1 MPEEAEGSEGDGVL
15 IHVERGSGMVRIA
28 VDAMGG
34 DYAPRE
40 VVYGAVIAA
49 REYSVAV
56 QLVGPPELV
65 SKELNR
71 HDTAGLQITV
81 VPASEVVAMDEKPSR
96 AIIRKKDSSIVVTT
110 KQVATGL
117 ADGMVAAGSTGAAT
131 VAAQM
136 GLGRIA
142 NVARSAI
149 ACSMPT
155 TTEDRVIVIDV
166 GASVDCDAHQ
176 LFQFAQMGSILSNGL
191 YKIAHPRVGILN
203 IGTEETKGNQLV
215 QDAYKLMKSDSG
227 LNFVG
232 FVEGRDF
239 PVGKVDVVVTDGFT
253 GNIALKTAEGI
264 AKMISHMLRQELLSS
279 VRGKL
284 GAAIARPSFQAVTRR
299 IDYNESGGALL
310 IGVKGVCVIAHGGSK
325 HTAIKNAVRV
335 AKDMVTARIV
345 EKIASTLSLAA
356 AGSVS

>member
-1 MPEEAEGSEGDGVL
+1 
-15 IHVERGSGMVRIA
+15 MVRIA

-40 VVYGAVIAA
+40 VVYGAVLAA
-49 REYSVAV
+49 KEFSIEI

-65 SKELNR
+65 NRELQR
-71 HDTAGLQITV
+71 HDVAGLKISI

-96 AIIRKKDSSIVVTT
+96 AIVRKKDSSIVVTT
-110 KQVATGL
+110 KQVSSGL
-117 ADGMVAAGSTGAAT
+117 ADGMVAAGSTGAAA

-155 TTEDRVIVIDV
+155 ITEHRVILIDV
-166 GASVDCDAHQ
+166 GANIDCDAHQ
-176 LFQFAQMGSILSNGL
+176 LLQFAQMGSILSSGL
-191 YKIAHPRVGILN
+191 LGIPKPRVGLLN

-215 QDAYKLMKSDSG
+215 QDAYTLLKTCVN
-227 LNFVG
+227 LNFIG

-239 PVGKVDVVVTDGFT
+239 PMGKVDVVVTDGFT

-264 AKMISHMLRQELLSS
+264 AKMINHMLRQELLSS
-279 VRGKL
+279 SRGKL
-284 GAAIARPSFQAVTRR
+284 GAVIAKPSFQAVSRR

-310 IGVKGVCVIAHGGSK
+310 VGVKGVCVIAHGGSK

-335 AKDMVTARIV
+335 AKDMVSARIV
-345 EKIASTLSLAA
+345 EKIENTLSLAA
-356 AGSVS
+356 TGSAL

>member
-1 MPEEAEGSEGDGVL
+1 
-15 IHVERGSGMVRIA
+15 MVRIA

-40 VVYGAVIAA
+40 VVYGAVLAA
-49 REYSVAV
+49 REHGIDI

-65 SKELNR
+65 GKELKR
-71 HDTAGLQITV
+71 HDITRLNV
-81 VPASEVVAMDEKPSR
+81 SIVPASEVVAMDEKPSR
-96 AIIRKKDSSIVVTT
+96 AIMKKKDSSIVVTT
-110 KQVATGL
+110 KQVSDGL
-117 ADGMVAAGSTGAAT
+117 ADGMVAAGSTGAAA

-155 TTEDRVIVIDV
+155 STENRVIVLDV
-166 GASVDCDAHQ
+166 GANVDCDAHQ
-176 LFQFAQMGSILSNGL
+176 LLQFAQMGSILSNGL
-191 YKIAHPRVGILN
+191 YNIARPRIGILN

-215 QDAYKLMKSDSG
+215 QDAYKLLKVASG
-227 LNFVG
+227 LNFIG

-239 PVGKVDVVVTDGFT
+239 PMGKVDVVVTDGYT
-253 GNIALKTAEGI
+253 GNVALKTAEGI
-264 AKMISHMLRQELLSS
+264 AKMISHMLLQEMLSS
-279 VRGKL
+279 VRGKV
-284 GAAIARPSFQAVTRR
+284 GAAIARPCFQAVGRR

-310 IGVKGVCVIAHGGSK
+310 VGVKGVCVIAHGGSK

-335 AKDMVTARIV
+335 AKDMVTGRIV
-345 EKIASTLSLAA
+345 EKIESTLSVTA

>member
-1 MPEEAEGSEGDGVL
+1 
-15 IHVERGSGMVRIA
+15 MVRIA

-40 VVYGAVIAA
+40 VVYGAVLAA
-49 REYSVAV
+49 REHAVAI
-56 QLVGPPELV
+56 QLVGPPDLV
-65 SKELNR
+65 SKELKR
-71 HDTAGLQITV
+71 HDLTGLNVTIV
-81 VPASEVVAMDEKPSR
+81 AASEVVAMDEKPSR
-96 AIIRKKDSSIVVTT
+96 AIIKKKDSSIVVTT
-110 KQVATGL
+110 KQVSDGL
-117 ADGMVAAGSTGAAT
+117 ADGMVAAGSTGAAA

-155 TTEDRVIVIDV
+155 STENRVIVLDV
-166 GASVDCDAHQ
+166 GANVDCDPHQ
-176 LFQFAQMGSILSNGL
+176 LLQFAQMGSILSNGL
-191 YKIAHPRVGILN
+191 YNIARPRVGILN

-215 QDAYKLMKSDSG
+215 QDAYKLMKISSS

-239 PVGKVDVVVTDGFT
+239 PMGKVDVVVTDGYT
-253 GNIALKTAEGI
+253 GNVALKTAEGI
-264 AKMISHMLRQELLSS
+264 AKMINHMLRQEMLSS
-279 VRGKL
+279 FRGKV
-284 GAAIARPSFQAVTRR
+284 GAAIAKPSFQAVGRR

-310 IGVKGVCVIAHGGSK
+310 VGVKGVCVIAHGGSK

-335 AKDMVTARIV
+335 AKDMVSSRIV
-345 EKIASTLSLAA
+345 EKIESALSVTA